1 MANQDK
7 KIDMDQ
13 IQREV
18 EDKKELWT
26 NFFAELVFESIE
38 SEDPKLIVNQKIQHA
53 SMVAQMMLEEVEKR
67 WQ

>member
-38 SEDPKLIVNQKIQHA
+38 SEDPKFIVNQKIQHA

>member
-38 SEDPKLIVNQKIQHA
+38 SEDPKFIVNQKIQHA
-53 SMVAQMMLEEVEKR
+53 SMVAQMMLEEVEK
-67 WQ
+67 

>member
-1 MANQDK
+1 
-7 KIDMDQ
+7 MDQ

-38 SEDPKLIVNQKIQHA
+38 SEDPKFIVNQKIQHA